1 MAAPK
6 SRSADRQAEV
16 KVMDAIERAMARVD
30 DLPDRSQR
38 RVRAWVAEEFADPWA
53 LIDGQ
58 APSDPG
64 GDKT

>member
-30 DLPDRSQR
+30 DLPDRSAR
-38 RVRAWVAEEFADPWA
+38 RVRA
-53 LIDGQ
+53 
-58 APSDPG
+58 S
-64 GDKT
+64 T